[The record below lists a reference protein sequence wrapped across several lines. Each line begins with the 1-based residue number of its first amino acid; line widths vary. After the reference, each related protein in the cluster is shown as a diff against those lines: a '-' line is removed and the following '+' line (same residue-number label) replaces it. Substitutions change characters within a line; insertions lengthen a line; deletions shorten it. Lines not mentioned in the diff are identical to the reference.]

1 MSDSQQKWDAIYSQR
16 GNTIPAPAS
25 MLSTYARLLPTQGL
39 ALDLA
44 CGLGGNSF
52 FLATHGLQVDA
63 WDISAVAI
71 NQIKNNCTDL
81 NHISPAVVDLSMA
94 TFPTHRYD
102 VITVS
107 RFLNRDIAP
116 QLISALKPSGLLFY
130 QTFTRQKTTAD
141 GPNNPEFLLEKSEL
155 LSLFSTLTPVIYHEE
170 ACIGDIKLGFRNEAI
185 LIAQKAPN

>member
-52 FLATHGLQVDA
+52 FLAKYGLQVDA

-71 NQIKNNCTDL
+71 NQIKT
-81 NHISPAVVDLSMA
+81 
-94 TFPTHRYD
+94 
-102 VITVS
+102 
-107 RFLNRDIAP
+107 IAP
-116 QLISALKPSGLLFY
+116 
-130 QTFTRQKTTAD
+130 T
-141 GPNNPEFLLEKSEL
+141 
-155 LSLFSTLTPVIYHEE
+155 
-170 ACIGDIKLGFRNEAI
+170 
-185 LIAQKAPN
+185 